1 MMLYDHAIVGGGV
14 IGLSLAWE
22 LGRHGRRVVLLDKG
36 ELGQEAS
43 WAGAGILPPG
53 PPLDVASAKSSGEL
67 VHPYDQLRALSSA
80 RHQQWAEQL
89 KEETGIDNGYRRCGG
104 LYFAQR
110 RGESAAL
117 RGWRLQLEEEG
128 IESRELSADD
138 VSACEPMVD
147 VTELR
152 YALSLPDEAQIRNPR
167 HLKALAEAGRRL
179 QVEFRTQCEVE
190 GLQSSGGRITG
201 LETAQ
206 GLVVADNYCFTSGA
220 WTYPL
225 LGKMASSL
233 EIVPIRGQMILF
245 QTETPL
251 ASNIL
256 NEGSRYLVP
265 REDGF
270 LLAGS
275 SEEEAGYDKSTT
287 EEILA
292 QLRDFAFSWLPTLR
306 QAREVRSW
314 AGLRPGSFDGFPYLD
329 RLPEVDNGFVAAGHF
344 RSGLYLSPATAE
356 NMAQWM
362 TKGEPTIWLKPFGLL
377 RR

>member
-1 MMLYDHAIVGGGV
+1 MLFDHAIVGGGV

-22 LGRHGRRVVLLDKG
+22 LARHQRRVVLLEKR
-36 ELGQEAS
+36 ELGREAS

-53 PPLDVASAKSSGEL
+53 PLEDASTKPKGEP
-67 VHPYDQLRALSSA
+67 VHPYDQLRAVSSA
-80 RHQQWAEQL
+80 RHRQWAEQL
-89 KEETGIDNGYRRCGG
+89 REETGLDTGYRRCGG
-104 LYFAQR
+104 LYFAR
-110 RGESAAL
+110 RPGESAAL
-117 RGWRLQLEEEG
+117 RGWRLQLEDEQ
-128 IESRELSADD
+128 IESRELSIDD
-138 VSACEPMVD
+138 VRACEPNVD
-147 VTELR
+147 VDELR
-152 YALSLPDEAQIRNPR
+152 YALSLPDEAQIRNPW
-167 HLKALAEAGRRL
+167 HLDALIEAGRRL
-179 QVEFRTQCEVE
+179 QVEFRTHCEVR
-190 GLQSSGGRITG
+190 GVQRSGGQITR

-206 GLVVADNYCFTSGA
+206 GPVVADNYCFTSGA

-225 LGKMASSL
+225 LGNMAPSL

-245 QTETPL
+245 QTESPL

-275 SEEEAGYDKSTT
+275 SEEEAGYDKSNT

-292 QLRDFAFSWLPTLR
+292 QLRDFAFSWLPSLR
-306 QAREVRSW
+306 QGREVRAW

-329 RLPEVDNGFVAAGHF
+329 RLPEIDNGFVAAGHF
-344 RSGLYLSPATAE
+344 RSGLYLSTATAE

-362 TKGEPTIWLKPFGLL
+362 TRGEPTISLKPFGLL